1 MTDAITIERTWKR
14 NPDKDDFNHLG
25 YDTITVHTLY
35 LSRVKVRPDHT
46 DDHRH
51 MSWARTAEIF
61 FNLGEELD
69 YWKNKSFAE
78 RWEIIR
84 NNERRWF
91 PRVWPRP
98 KIHVYE

>member
-1 MTDAITIERTWKR
+1 MTNAITIERTWKR
-14 NPDKDDFNHLG
+14 NPDKDDWNYFD
-25 YDTITVHTLY
+25 YKTITVHTLY
-35 LSRVKVRPDHT
+35 LSRVKVRPDHN

-61 FNLGEELD
+61 FNLGREEF
-69 YWKNKSFAE
+69 YWKNKSFSE

-84 NNERRWF
+84 NRERRWF